1 MKFTLIFLFLFS
13 CSLIFFST
21 NFYMSSNKYCFMGI
35 EDILLHDETIF
46 RNIDAFNPDYMP
58 ENYNFR
64 DSQMEAMAISIRPAL
79 KNGRPINSVILGSCA
94 TGKTTALKK
103 VFEMVEKTS
112 DKMICCYINCQLH
125 TTRFGIFSQIHKK
138 IFGHQPPETGVP
150 FSRIYQKIMKY
161 LSSENKALLVAFDD
175 VDYLFQN
182 QNANKIFY
190 DILRAYEEFP
200 GVRNGVFA
208 ILSDFEFRFA
218 LDKNV
223 NTVFI
228 PQEVIFQPYTRS
240 EILSILTDRA
250 RYGFYDGVINDDILE
265 EITDYTL
272 DSGDL
277 RIGIDLLRVCGNI
290 AESDASKTI
299 TENHLKKAMKKQI
312 SINLV
317 ETLKSLNDIEK
328 SLLNIISDSENIL
341 NAGELSEIFLKKND
355 VSYATFN
362 RTLEKLEFLRLI
374 DTKFTGKGVRGNSRQ
389 IILRFDPEDVNNYI
403 M

>member
-1 MKFTLIFLFLFS
+1 
-13 CSLIFFST
+13 
-21 NFYMSSNKYCFMGI
+21 MGI

-46 RNIDAFNPDYMP
+46 KNINAFNPDYMP

-64 DSQMEAMAISIRPAL
+64 DSQMEAMAMSIRPAL
-79 KNGRPINSVILGSCA
+79 KDGRPVNSVVLGACA
-94 TGKTTALKK
+94 TGKTTAIRK
-103 VFEMVEKTS
+103 VFEMVENTS
-112 DKMICCYINCQLH
+112 DKIFCCYINCQLH

-161 LSSENKALLVAFDD
+161 LSDENKALLVAFDD

-182 QNANKIFY
+182 QHANKIFY
-190 DILRAYEEFP
+190 DILRAYEEYV
-200 GVRNGVFA
+200 GVKTGLFA

-228 PQEVIFQPYTRS
+228 PHEIVFQPYTRS
-240 EILSILTDRA
+240 EILNILTDRA
-250 RYGFYDGVINDDILE
+250 RAGFYEGVISEDIIE
-265 EITDYTL
+265 DITDYTL

-277 RIGIDLLRVCGNI
+277 RVGIDLLRVCGNI
-290 AESDASKTI
+290 AEANASKSV
-299 TENHLKKAMKKQI
+299 EKKHLDEAMDKNL
-312 SINLV
+312 SINLFEAV
-317 ETLKSLNDIEK
+317 KSLNDTEIA
-328 SLLNIISDSENIL
+328 LLKIIASNKKIL
-341 NAGELSEIFLKKND
+341 NAGELSELFLED
-355 VSYATFN
+355 EEVSYATFN

-389 IILRFDPEDVNNYI
+389 IILRFDPEDVNKCI
-403 M
+403 L

>member
-1 MKFTLIFLFLFS
+1 
-13 CSLIFFST
+13 
-21 NFYMSSNKYCFMGI
+21 MGI

-46 RNIDAFNPDYMP
+46 RNINAFNPDYMP

-64 DSQMEAMAISIRPAL
+64 DTQMEAMAISIRPAL
-79 KNGRPINSVILGSCA
+79 KEGRPVNSVILGACA
-94 TGKTTALKK
+94 TGKTTAIKK

-112 DKMICCYINCQLH
+112 DKIYCCYVNCQLH

-150 FSRIYQKIMKY
+150 FSRIYEKIMKK
-161 LSSENKALLVAFDD
+161 LSDDNKALLVAFDD

-200 GVRNGVFA
+200 GVRSGVFA

-228 PQEVIFQPYTRS
+228 PHEVVFQPYSRP

-250 RYGFYDGVINDDILE
+250 KSGFYEGVISDDILE
-265 EITDYTL
+265 EITDATL

-277 RIGIDLLRVCGNI
+277 RVGIDLLRVCGNI
-290 AESDASKTI
+290 AEANASRTI
-299 TENHLKKAMKKQI
+299 EQDHLDEALAQNV
-312 SINLV
+312 SLNLAGAID
-317 ETLKSLNDIEK
+317 SLNDIEK
-328 SLLNIISDSENIL
+328 SLLKLIAEKDDIY
-341 NAGELSEIFLKKND
+341 NAGDLSEAFLEKED

-374 DTKFTGKGVRGNSRQ
+374 DTKLTGKGVRGNSRQ
-389 IILRFDPEDVNNYI
+389 IILRFDPEDVNKCI
-403 M
+403 L